1 MSLIRKPNEIEVN
14 PRIKALI
21 YGQPGQGKTTA
32 ALSAPKPL
40 LIDCDGRIHAV
51 NVAHRADTVQVKSY
65 DDILSVLNEDL
76 TPYESIVIDTGGKLL
91 DFMSEYVIKRN
102 PKLGKAGGQ
111 LTLQGYGDR
120 KGEFTNFCKR
130 ISMMNK
136 HIIFVAH
143 RQTLTENE
151 TQRYVP
157 LFGGSSYDSLATDLD
172 LIGYLEADGNER
184 VITFN
189 GTSRNDGKNTC
200 NLPARMILPIVVDE
214 TGNGL
219 ANTFL
224 STHVITPYVNRLQ
237 KDVDNKKKYDE
248 LVSELKLQVEQCT
261 DDFSLNDLVNRATS
275 FGHIGNSIA
284 ILRNLITD
292 KAKHLGF
299 AYNKETKSYERV
311 IQVPQAKRTSTNT
324 N

>member
-1 MSLIRKPNEIEVN
+1 MTLIRKPNEIEVN

-51 NVAHRADTVQVKSY
+51 NVSHRADTVQVTSY
-65 DDILSVLNEDL
+65 DDVLAVLNEDL
-76 TPYESIVIDTGGKLL
+76 SAYESIVIDTGGKLL
-91 DFMSEYVIKRN
+91 DFMSEYIIKRN

-111 LTLQGYGDR
+111 LTLQGYGER

-200 NLPARMILPIVVDE
+200 NLPARMKLPVVVDE
-214 TGNGL
+214 KGNGL

-224 STHVITPYVNRLQ
+224 TTHVITPYVSRLQ
-237 KDVDNKKKYDE
+237 ADVENKKKYDE
-248 LVSELKLQVEQCT
+248 LIAELKMQVEQCT
-261 DDFSLNDLVNRATS
+261 DDVSLNDLVGRAS
-275 FGHIGNSIA
+275 AFDHIGNSVA
-284 ILRNLITD
+284 VLKNLITD
-292 KAKHLGF
+292 KAKALGLV
-299 AYNKETKSYERV
+299 YNKENKSYERV
-311 IQVPQAKRTSTNT
+311 QQAS
-324 N
+324 